1 MTEPPDEQFALVAVE
16 FVGAPFPP
24 PIGLVTEALVAVK
37 VRAGE
42 QIRVG
47 DGQAT
52 RVPARA
58 SLYRLPEA
66 LARRLPLDMD
76 ARLVVHVDDQ
86 GGLADLLRSRELVAA
101 LASRDSPAVAAMISA
116 DLVQLIGAAPPTDY
130 HEATVETRF
139 ADYGVWLR
147 TTGPTRS
154 TGIRALAVRADG
166 RRAATGHEDGLTR
179 EWDLATGMQIGDPVQ
194 AHDTEVRAIAY
205 APDGQIISAGG
216 GDIREQTMPPAMAL
230 ALSPDGWGSAYGYQ
244 NGTIIIRDL
253 RNPTELRFTARQTEA
268 VVALALTEDEVFS
281 ASGLDIRRWLWD
293 GEPSPPPFVGHHGDV
308 QALAISP
315 DSSTLVSGGADST
328 IHLWTIETG
337 DRRRIESEY
346 PVYSVAVSPD
356 GRQVVSG
363 HADGA
368 VRVWDL
374 GSGQLLRVLRGDE
387 APLRAVAVTPD
398 GRLILAGGVDGVLW
412 RWDAGTGEPIV
423 GLSRVGERLA
433 EVVSDLESAEDRLNV
448 SGDVHTIASVLA
460 AASTVPPLSVA
471 LLGDWGAGKSSF
483 MRQLR
488 DRMAVLTSSTAEVG
502 GKPAFVSSLRQV
514 TFNAWH
520 YSDDHLWVGLV
531 EHLFRELRAAPADPG
546 RVHELTEQLADDNT
560 ERDRLERDL
569 RAVQRMDKRD
579 GWLGT
584 VLAPLRSW
592 PVFVAALRGVWHGGW
607 RLLLALLVVAAGIAV
622 ILLGQQLLGGV
633 LAVLGPAIAVWSQAG
648 QFVAGARQEL
658 LARKA
663 SLDAEIR
670 AATRELD
677 ELDPARRLD
686 ALLAEITDEDRYASF
701 RGLTGRI
708 HHDLRR
714 LSADLATARR
724 RGDGQPLQRI
734 VLYVDDLDRCT
745 PARVV
750 DVLQAVNLLLT
761 MDLFMV
767 VVAVDPR
774 WLLRSLEAHHGPA
787 VGAVAYLD
795 KIFHIPFALRP
806 MGNHAVAYLH
816 SLLPEPEP
824 EASTE
829 EPAQPVRAEPAAP
842 RTPAA
847 RPVPT
852 TRGQETPVE
861 PAPPPAEGLRVTAN
875 EREFLGHLTPLLT
888 TPRAIKKLT
897 NLYRLL
903 RLSVPRDQ
911 LPDFLDGPYQAAA
924 LLLAALAGAPSDTHA
939 LLSALTTAPDGDIV
953 DTLKALDTPL
963 ATRLADLIAV
973 TPGSHTATAT
983 YRRWAPEVARYGFE
997 TYGLYTGGA

>member
-1 MTEPPDEQFALVAVE
+1 MTEPSDDPTALVSVT
-16 FVGAPFPP
+16 FVGDSPP
-24 PIGLVTEALVAVK
+24 SDLLTEALAAIGIPEERQNSRDEWPNV
-37 VRAGE
+37 
-42 QIRVG
+42 
-47 DGQAT
+47 
-52 RVPARA
+52 RVPARQ
-58 SLYRLPEA
+58 SLYSLPDALGRLLPVDLMA
-66 LARRLPLDMD
+66 L
-76 ARLVVHVDDQ
+76 LVVHVDDSS
-86 GGLADLLRSRELVAA
+86 GLAELRDSQELSNAMVG
-101 LASRDSPAVAAMISA
+101 LVSPAVVAMVSTA
-116 DLVQLIGAAPPTDY
+116 VVKLIGTSPPSEY
-130 HEATVETRF
+130 GHRVIATRS
-139 ADYGVWLR
+139 ANYGVWLR
-147 TTGPTRS
+147 AASIPVAG
-154 TGIRALAVRADG
+154 GIRALAVRADG
-166 RRAATGHEDGLTR
+166 RRAATGHEDGLVR
-179 EWDLATGMQIGDPVQ
+179 EWDLDTGVEVGEPAR
-194 AHDTEVRAIAY
+194 AHDAEVRGLAY

-216 GDIREQTMPPAMAL
+216 GKVGDELMPPAMAL
-230 ALSPDGWGSAYGYQ
+230 TTSPDGWLTTYGYE
-244 NGTIIIRDL
+244 NGTIVTRSH
-253 RNPTELRFTARQTEA
+253 RSPEELAFSAQQTHA
-268 VVALALTEDEVFS
+268 VLALAQAEAEIFS
-281 ASGLDIRRWLWD
+281 ADGLDIRRWRLD
-293 GEPSPPPFVGHHGDV
+293 GEENGPSLVGHHGAV
-308 QALAISP
+308 QALAVSADGDLLASGGLDGVIQLYDLASGHRLQKETDHPVHSVAISP
-315 DSSTLVSGGADST
+315 DERT
-328 IHLWTIETG
+328 
-337 DRRRIESEY
+337 
-346 PVYSVAVSPD
+346 VA
-356 GRQVVSG
+356 SG
-363 HADGA
+363 HADGTVRLVDVRNGQVVRELPVDDA
-368 VRVWDL
+368 PVRV
-374 GSGQLLRVLRGDE
+374 
-387 APLRAVAVTPD
+387 VAVTPD
-398 GRLILAGGVDGVLW
+398 GRQILAGGVDGVLR

-423 GLSRVGERLA
+423 GTFQVVERLA

-448 SGDVHTIASVLA
+448 AGDVHTIASVLA

-847 RPVPT
+847 RPAPT

-861 PAPPPAEGLRVTAN
+861 PAPPPAEGLRVTAD

-973 TPGSHTATAT
+973 TPGSHTATTT
-983 YRRWAPEVARYGFE
+983 YRR
-997 TYGLYTGGA
+997 